1 MSETTQQLIDRLP
14 TAIDITYRDGN
25 GGISLSAIINELA
38 ARLKVAEDCVQH
50 SIASLHEI
58 NTNNY
63 DHEDVCQLNNASVDV
78 CEYLLKSAPIFDL
91 SKPFEQKGSA

>member
-38 ARLKVAEDCVQH
+38 ARLKVAEEALECVDNHHKGCDYYYAKRVREALQ
-50 SIASLHEI
+50 
-58 NTNNY
+58 
-63 DHEDVCQLNNASVDV
+63 VV
-78 CEYLLKSAPIFDL
+78 DL
-91 SKPFEQKGSA
+91 SKPFNGE